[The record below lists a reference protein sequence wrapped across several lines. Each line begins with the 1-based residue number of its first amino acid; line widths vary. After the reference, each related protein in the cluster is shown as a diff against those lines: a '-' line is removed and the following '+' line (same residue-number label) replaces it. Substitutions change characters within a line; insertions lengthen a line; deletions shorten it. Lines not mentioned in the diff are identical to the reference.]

1 MIVQPGN
8 RVLAVCVSSL
18 ALVVAGCSRGSSAPE
33 LKPLPILGVTQDKA
47 TKDSRRVAL
56 VINQISSDSVEIGRY
71 YAEKR
76 KIPRSNII
84 VISVPSADNIEL
96 KAFEAQIR
104 DKIKAGIASAKNTID
119 FIVLTKG
126 VPIRIGNDGGYSTD
140 AHIAAMNLPFKPM
153 ESLTGDQV
161 KRALNPYFGKNEPF
175 SSKKFGFY
183 LVTRLDGYSV
193 DHAKALVDNSL
204 KAKAEKGLFFFDAA
218 SNRTDGGYGR
228 MQMSLM
234 NAGKLMKARGFEAT
248 VDSSAE
254 FVAPPEEL
262 AGYASWGSNDG
273 QFNMVAYR
281 SLRFKPGALAETFVS
296 TSGRTFRR
304 TTGGQSLIADLIEDG
319 VTGVKGYVSE
329 PYTLALAEP
338 DILFDRYT
346 RGFNLAESFYMASR
360 LLKWKDVVIGDPL
373 CSPYPKR

>member
-8 RVLAVCVSSL
+8 RVLAVCASSL
-18 ALVVAGCSRGSSAPE
+18 SLVLAGCSRGSSAPE
-33 LKPLPILGVTQDKA
+33 LKPLPILGVTQEKA
-47 TKDSRRVAL
+47 PAESKRVAL

-76 KIPRSNII
+76 KIPRGNIV
-84 VISVPSADNIEL
+84 VISVPTADNIDL
-96 KAFEAQIR
+96 KAFESQIR
-104 DKIKAGIASAKNTID
+104 DKIKAGIAGAKNTID

-153 ESLTGDQV
+153 EGLTADQV
-161 KRALNPYFGKNEPF
+161 KRALNPYFAKNEPF

-234 NAGKLMKARGFEAT
+234 NAGKVMKARGFEAT
-248 VDSSAE
+248 VDSGAE
-254 FVAPPEEL
+254 FVAPSEEL
-262 AGYASWGSNDG
+262 SGYASWGSNDG

-304 TTGGQSLIADLIEDG
+304 TQGGQSLIADLIEDG

-329 PYTLALAEP
+329 PFTLALAEP